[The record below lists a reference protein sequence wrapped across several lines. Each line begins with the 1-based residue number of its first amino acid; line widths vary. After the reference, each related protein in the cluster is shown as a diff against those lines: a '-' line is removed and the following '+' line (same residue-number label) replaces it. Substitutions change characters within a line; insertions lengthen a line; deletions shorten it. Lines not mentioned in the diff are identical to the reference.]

1 MNTQEKITAL
11 EKGIETLN
19 HFIQN
24 ADLENTSSV
33 DLIFSDDLTESEI
46 EYIEELGNNHD
57 SFSLLQDVD
66 VISEEQLE
74 EIVSLFSS
82 ELDNLKSN

>member
-46 EYIEELGNNHD
+46 EFIEELGNNHD

>member
-19 HFIQN
+19 DFIKN
-24 ADLENTSSV
+24 ADLENETSV
-33 DLIFSDDLTESEI
+33 DLIFGDDLSESEI
-46 EYIEELGNNHD
+46 EFIEELGNNHD
-57 SFSLLQDVD
+57 SFSLLQDID
-66 VISEEQLE
+66 VISAEQLE

-82 ELDNLKSN
+82 ELDTLKSN